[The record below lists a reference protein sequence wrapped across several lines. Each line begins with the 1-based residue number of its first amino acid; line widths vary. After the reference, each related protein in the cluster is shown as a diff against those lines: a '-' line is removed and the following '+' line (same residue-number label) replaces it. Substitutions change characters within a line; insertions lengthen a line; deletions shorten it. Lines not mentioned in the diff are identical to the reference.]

1 MAGRC
6 VIIGA
11 GDLTVSEIPLHE
23 GDFIIAADGGFG
35 YCRYLEIEPDMIL
48 GDFDSIDERNME
60 YIMEMRALHPEK
72 VKVLPAQKDDTD
84 MLAAIKE
91 GLQRGYTEFVIYGG
105 QGGRLSH
112 TMANIQCLAYL
123 KEKGAKGYL
132 MDGNGMILVAQN
144 ETISF
149 KKNLEGFLS
158 LFSLGEKAEGVTIR
172 NMKYLLDKAVVTND
186 FPVGVSNEFIGKES
200 SITVEKGMLL
210 IMIDWN

>member
-11 GDLTVSEIPLHE
+11 GDLSVSEIPLHE
-23 GDFIIAADGGFG
+23 GDYVIAAYGGFS
-35 YCRYLEIEPDMIL
+35 YCRYLEIEPDLIL
-48 GDFDSIDERNME
+48 GDFESVDERNME
-60 YIMEMRALHPEK
+60 DIMEMRARYPEK
-72 VKVLPAQKDDTD
+72 VKVLPVEKDDTD

-91 GLQRGYTEFVIYGG
+91 GLNKGFEEFVIYGG
-105 QGGRLSH
+105 QGGRLAH
-112 TMANIQCLAYL
+112 TMANIQCLNYL

-132 MDGNGMILVAQN
+132 MDGNGMILVAKN
-144 ETISF
+144 ETVRF

-158 LFSLGEKAEGVTIR
+158 LFSLGEKAEGVTIT

-186 FPVGVSNEFIGKES
+186 FPIGVSNEFIGKES
-200 SITVEKGMLL
+200 SVTVENGTLL

>member
-11 GDLTVSEIPLHE
+11 GDLSVSEIPLHE
-23 GDFIIAADGGFG
+23 GDYVIAADGGFS
-35 YCRYLEIEPDMIL
+35 YCRYLEIEPDLIL
-48 GDFDSIDERNME
+48 GDFDSVDERNME
-60 YIMEMRALHPEK
+60 DIMEMRAHYPEK
-72 VKVLPAQKDDTD
+72 VKVLPVEKDDTD

-91 GLQRGYTEFVIYGG
+91 GLRKGFGEFVIYGG
-105 QGGRLSH
+105 QGGRLAH
-112 TMANIQCLAYL
+112 TMANIQCLIYL

-144 ETISF
+144 ETVRF

-158 LFSLGEKAEGVTIR
+158 LFSLGEKAEGVTIT

-186 FPVGVSNEFIGKES
+186 FPIGVSNEFIGKES
-200 SITVEKGMLL
+200 SVTVENGTLL

>member
-11 GDLTVSEIPLHE
+11 GDLSVSEIPLHE
-23 GDFIIAADGGFG
+23 GDYVIAADGGFS
-35 YCRYLEIEPDMIL
+35 YCRYLEIEPDLIL
-48 GDFDSIDERNME
+48 GDFDSVDERNME
-60 YIMEMRALHPEK
+60 DIMEMRARYPEK
-72 VKVLPAQKDDTD
+72 MKVLPVEKDDTD

-91 GLQRGYTEFVIYGG
+91 GLNKGFEEFVIYGG
-105 QGGRLSH
+105 QGGRLAH
-112 TMANIQCLAYL
+112 TMANIQCLNYL

-132 MDGNGMILVAQN
+132 MDGNGMILVAKN
-144 ETISF
+144 ETVRF

-158 LFSLGEKAEGVTIR
+158 LFSLGEKAEGVTIT

-186 FPVGVSNEFIGKES
+186 FPIGVSNEFIGKES
-200 SITVEKGMLL
+200 SVTVENGTLL